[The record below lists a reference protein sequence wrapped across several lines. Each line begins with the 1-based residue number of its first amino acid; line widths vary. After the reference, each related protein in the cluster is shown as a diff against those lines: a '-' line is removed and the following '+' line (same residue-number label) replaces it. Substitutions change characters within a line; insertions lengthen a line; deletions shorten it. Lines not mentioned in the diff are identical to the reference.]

1 MRRNSGFQSRRLTLT
16 PLIDVI
22 FLLLLFFMLSST
34 FTRFAEINLTQ
45 SGPGVGDVAPDVKT
59 QFVRLTE
66 HGVTLNGTPIDFA
79 DLTPELI
86 SAKGDTAARGLLAL
100 GDGVRAQLFVDALAR
115 MQAVPDLSVMV
126 LQ

>member
-1 MRRNSGFQSRRLTLT
+1 MRRNGKFQSRRLTLT

-45 SGPGVGDVAPDVKT
+45 SGPGAGELPPDVKT

-86 SAKGDTAARGLLAL
+86 KAKGDAPMRGLLAL

-115 MQAVPDLSVMV
+115 MQAVPELSVMV

>member
-1 MRRNSGFQSRRLTLT
+1 MRPNVGFRQRRLTLT

-34 FTRFAEINLTQ
+34 FTRFGEINLMQ
-45 SGPGVGDVAPDVKT
+45 AGPGAAADDPSAKT
-59 QFVRLTE
+59 HFVRLTE
-66 HGVTLNGTPIDFA
+66 HGVTLDGTPIDFA
-79 DLTPELI
+79 DLTPDLI
-86 SAKGDTAARGLLAL
+86 AARGDGPAKSILSL
-100 GDGVRAQLFVDALAR
+100 GDNVRAQLFIDALAR